1 MCACT
6 AESQCCIL
14 EINTTLEINYTSI
27 KEMVFFKYLLNSRVC
42 VCVCVCVYIYIYI
55 YIYIPLRNHTL
66 EFSIFEIEHYDH
78 LYADKM

>member
-27 KEMVFFKYLLNSRVC
+27 KEMVFFKYLLNSHVYIY
-42 VCVCVCVYIYIYI
+42 VYIYVCVYIYIYTFKESHI
-55 YIYIPLRNHTL
+55 GI
-66 EFSIFEIEHYDH
+66 
-78 LYADKM
+78 